1 MLVNRKL
8 NQAFVIVFLLATLHY
23 KRKLLAKHHKCNYI
37 HRKLQQEQES
47 PKNQQTTSNSVDCLP
62 CRISGG
68 VVQLGIAGFLASHY
82 EQMKSKNARI
92 GLIAFS
98 SGNSYFCTYIS
109 IIIRNSQCRKDRL
122 SVCLSKPQI
131 KWLLECNLSRNLKK
145 ISPLY

>member
-1 MLVNRKL
+1 MAVNRKL
-8 NQAFVIVFLLATLHY
+8 NRAFGIVCNSEMLLASHVTNRDVFILATLHY

-82 EQMKSKNARI
+82 EQMKTKNARI
-92 GLIAFS
+92 GLIVIS
-98 SGNSYFCTYIS
+98 SGNIFIF
-109 IIIRNSQCRKDRL
+109 D
-122 SVCLSKPQI
+122 I
-131 KWLLECNLSRNLKK
+131 K
-145 ISPLY
+145 